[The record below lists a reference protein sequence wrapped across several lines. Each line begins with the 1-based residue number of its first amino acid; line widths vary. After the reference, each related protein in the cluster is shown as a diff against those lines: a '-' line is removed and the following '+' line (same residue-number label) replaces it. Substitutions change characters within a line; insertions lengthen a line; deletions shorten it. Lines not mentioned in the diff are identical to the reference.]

1 MFKRRGNR
9 IKPLLD
15 IKADWVT
22 GNQYPDYLHV
32 AMSNG
37 RVIPYVI
44 DARPIRIH
52 TGKDG
57 WEKTG
62 TQVIGYR
69 NLTDEQKVY
78 ALGKMYE
85 AKKHTKR
92 KPQKRVTSLPLRN
105 LKEKV

>member
-52 TGKDG
+52 TGKGG

-62 TQVIGYR
+62 TQVVGY
-69 NLTDEQKVY
+69 N
-78 ALGKMYE
+78 
-85 AKKHTKR
+85 R
-92 KPQKRVTSLPLRN
+92 KPQKRVTSLLLRKTRKGFN
-105 LKEKV
+105 NDT

>member
-15 IKADWVT
+15 IKADYVT
-22 GNQYPDYLHV
+22 GNQYPDYLHI

-44 DARPIRIH
+44 DAKPIRIH

-62 TQVIGYR
+62 TQVIGY
-69 NLTDEQKVY
+69 K
-78 ALGKMYE
+78 
-85 AKKHTKR
+85 
-92 KPQKRVTSLPLRN
+92 KPQKRVTNLLLRKPKKRFN
-105 LKEKV
+105 NDI